1 MENSR
6 QPREAGSQFDLPYG
20 QLRILEAFQ
29 DKFSGLSPQIL
40 IGHLDPDHVDIQ
52 KIRIVIAGDDH
63 ILPRLLSM
71 LQKIR
76 KTAPRHTVADD
87 QDGSAAGF
95 VQLSGKS
102 IAVIMHGGSIKDQ
115 RLIGPD
121 SCGISREVR

>member
-1 MENSR
+1 MEIAGSLEKR
-6 QPREAGSQFDLPYG
+6 GSQFDLPYG

-40 IGHLDPDHVDIQ
+40 IGHLDSDHVDIQ

-87 QDGSAAGF
+87 QDGSAAA
-95 VQLSGKS
+95 SS
-102 IAVIMHGGSIKDQ
+102 
-115 RLIGPD
+115 
-121 SCGISREVR
+121 SCLAKA